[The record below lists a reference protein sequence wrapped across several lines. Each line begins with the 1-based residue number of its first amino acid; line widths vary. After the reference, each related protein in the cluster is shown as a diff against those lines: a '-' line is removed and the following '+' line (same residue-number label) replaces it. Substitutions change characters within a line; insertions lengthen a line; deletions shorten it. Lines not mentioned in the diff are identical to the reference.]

1 MGDMTEE
8 DFEDKGKTPAQKRLE
23 KLQQRKRELERQIR
37 EEQRLVSKA
46 ERNRRTLRLISM
58 GLLVAYEI
66 ESGIRREE
74 EVVEKLDGLL
84 TQNSHRAA
92 WDLPLL
98 EKGQKAEESKKG
110 NQQKKVEE
118 VKQVKKIEP
127 EPEAEK
133 SSSQKK
139 RLLKESNQD
148 RIAREFEQL

>member
-1 MGDMTEE
+1 MREAMTEE
-8 DFEDKGKTPAQKRLE
+8 NIEDKNKTPAEKRLS

-66 ESGIRREE
+66 ESGIRKEE

-92 WDLPLL
+92 WDLSLL
-98 EKGQKAEESKKG
+98 EKGQKAQEGKK
-110 NQQKKVEE
+110 NSPDKKKSEQ
-118 VKQVKKIEP
+118 VKQVKKTEP
-127 EPEAEK
+127 EPEQV
-133 SSSQKK
+133 SNQKK
-139 RLLKESNQD
+139 RKLKETDQD
-148 RIAREFEQL
+148 KIAREFEQF